1 MLSDIYADV
10 KGCSVDLHYYY
21 GPPGLDQSNL
31 NSEVTVLVGLNVL
44 YFDVMEILWDWP
56 RVTIMARFDCI

>member
-44 YFDVMEILWDWP
+44 YFDVMEIL
-56 RVTIMARFDCI
+56 